1 MCEIFTKKIGGIMKS
16 KKSDPRKQKWIN
28 CKEKT
33 FRNSLIL
40 GEEPGIFCSNI
51 HTGNPSPKRL
61 YYDPL
66 VCDELQNSETL
77 AKGIFFRL
85 IPEDYGCLKKIKNPS
100 VKGTE
105 DRHRPISEM

>member
-1 MCEIFTKKIGGIMKS
+1 MKS
-16 KKSDPRKQKWIN
+16 KKSDPRKQKCKN
-28 CKEKT
+28 CKEET

-66 VCDELQNSETL
+66 VYDELQNSETL

-85 IPEDYGCLKKIKNPS
+85 IPEGLHMFKENKKIQVSKEPRTGINQPLKCS
-100 VKGTE
+100 
-105 DRHRPISEM
+105 